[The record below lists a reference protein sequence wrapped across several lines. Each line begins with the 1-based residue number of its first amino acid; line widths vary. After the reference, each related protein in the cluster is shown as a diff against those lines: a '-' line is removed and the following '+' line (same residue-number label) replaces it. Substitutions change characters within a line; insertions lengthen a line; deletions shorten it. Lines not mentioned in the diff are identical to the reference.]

1 MGSKADKSFG
11 VWALLESRESR
22 LCNTTRLKHRISRP
36 TSVVVACGHVQIR
49 SGVMTGQLSLP
60 VRLGE
65 AQVVTGQLSLP
76 VRLGEAQV

>member
-36 TSVVVACGHVQIR
+36 TSVVVACGQIR